1 MNQPIIEQ
9 AVLLGKQRSL
19 VGILAPA
26 LGTNLS
32 DNPTIIILNTAIV
45 HRVGHHR
52 IFVTL
57 SRALSQAGYCVL
69 RFDFSGI
76 GDSETRSDCL
86 PPLELAL
93 ADLTDVLD
101 WLEKDRRCSRVIL
114 AGLCSGADHAV
125 LHARNDP
132 RVVGLVLI
140 DPWIPPTA
148 RFYFEYIIKRLTRL
162 RSWTNLISG
171 RNRTLRVSVRR
182 RPDAGSPPLS
192 LSDLSV
198 QYLEQSYQKA
208 IAHRIQIL
216 AIFSD
221 DAVWQSYPEQM
232 INAFPNVSFGSQLK
246 LEFLRES
253 DHTFTREKDRVRLIE
268 LIVSWVKSTVYREPS
283 PG

>member
-1 MNQPIIEQ
+1 MNKLIEQ

-19 VGILAPA
+19 VGVIAPA
-26 LGTNLS
+26 LGTDLS
-32 DNPTIIILNTAIV
+32 DNPTIVILNTAIV

-52 IFVTL
+52 MFVTM
-57 SRALSQAGYCVL
+57 SRALAQAGFSVL

-76 GDSETRSDCL
+76 GDSEPRSDCL
-86 PPLELAL
+86 PPLESAL

-101 WLEKDRRCSRVIL
+101 WLEKDRRSSRVIL
-114 AGLCSGADHAV
+114 VGLCSGADHAV

-148 RFYFEYIIKRLTRL
+148 RFYFEYITKRLTRL
-162 RSWTNLISG
+162 RSWTNLIS
-171 RNRTLRVSVRR
+171 RPPRIHRLSVRK
-182 RPDAGSPPLS
+182 RPGAGSRPLS

-198 QYLEQSYQKA
+198 QYLEQSYHKA
-208 IAHRIQIL
+208 IGHRIQIL

-232 INAFPNVSFGSQLK
+232 IDAFPKVSFGSQLK
-246 LEFLRES
+246 REFLRES
-253 DHTFTREKDRVRLIE
+253 DHTFTREKDRAMLIE
-268 LIVSWVKSTVYREPS
+268 LVVSWVKSTVYREPS

>member
-1 MNQPIIEQ
+1 MNKLIEQ
-9 AVLLGKQRSL
+9 AVLLGEQRSL
-19 VGILAPA
+19 VGVIAPA
-26 LGTNLS
+26 LGTDLS
-32 DNPTIIILNTAIV
+32 DNPTIVILNTAIV

-52 IFVTL
+52 MFVTM
-57 SRALSQAGYCVL
+57 SRALAQAGFSVL

-76 GDSETRSDCL
+76 GDSEPRSDCL
-86 PPLELAL
+86 PPLESAL

-101 WLEKDRRCSRVIL
+101 WLEKDRRSSRVIL
-114 AGLCSGADHAV
+114 VGLCSGADHAV

-148 RFYFEYIIKRLTRL
+148 RFYFEYITKRLTRL
-162 RSWTNLISG
+162 RRWTNLIS
-171 RNRTLRVSVRR
+171 RRRRIHRLLVRK
-182 RPDAGSPPLS
+182 RPDAGSRPLS

-208 IAHRIQIL
+208 IGHRIQIL
-216 AIFSD
+216 AVFSD

-232 INAFPNVSFGSQLK
+232 IDAFPKVSFGSQLK

-253 DHTFTREKDRVRLIE
+253 DHTFTREKDRAILIE
-268 LIVSWVKSTVYREPS
+268 LVVSWVKSTVYREPS